1 MSCVNACTKR
11 EIREFH
17 VEVVQR
23 RQRNVQKK
31 RDARAK
37 LLFCQSKPIAFLPS
51 LLPSLLPSP
60 LPQLSIFDL
69 LMTFRVFFLISY
81 ISNQTA
87 PQPTP
92 SAFNSTSLAYEHGVG
107 REFPTP
113 APKRLLAGYRVC
125 NWRSVIHQPYSV
137 TRKQTHRYM

>member
-1 MSCVNACTKR
+1 MSCVNASTKR
-11 EIREFH
+11 EIRQFH

-23 RQRNVQKK
+23 GQRNVQKK
-31 RDARAK
+31 HDARAK

-51 LLPSLLPSP
+51 LLPSP
-60 LPQLSIFDL
+60 LPQLSILDL

-81 ISNQTA
+81 IFNQTA

-92 SAFNSTSLAYEHGVG
+92 SALNSTSLAYEHGVG

-113 APKRLLAGYRVC
+113 VPKRLLAGYRVS

>member
-1 MSCVNACTKR
+1 MFANFSGVEFYSTVLKFRKRRRGSSSCVNASTKR
-11 EIREFH
+11 EIRQFH

-51 LLPSLLPSP
+51 LLPSP

-69 LMTFRVFFLISY
+69 FMTFRVSFLISY
-81 ISNQTA
+81 ISNRTA

-92 SAFNSTSLAYEHGVG
+92 SAFNSTSLAYEHGGGQRVPHPCPQKAA
-107 REFPTP
+107 R
-113 APKRLLAGYRVC
+113 RLPGL
-125 NWRSVIHQPYSV
+125 
-137 TRKQTHRYM
+137 